1 MGALLTAVCGYGENK
16 IQMVTYFPVPYVAYS
31 KVNVNKQM
39 DVGLTNTCAMNLGC
53 NESGSAGLKPL
64 QATTVNLNR
73 GKLDLNTGAAA
84 LSTSVTMGSGA
95 GTVEMNFG
103 QDLRIGTLN
112 NAYSIETDQMTV
124 DVLKLFPSRI
134 KNDFPSCAATGAS
147 GAPQVSWQQLQLKGK
162 KETYLVCGTAKEDE
176 RCQPTYNG
184 QETYTEPCPP
194 GQTGSITFTW
204 NYKLCTYRIQN
215 SCTSVLKKCLST
227 PKYCG
232 GADVSSGAINDG
244 ACGGTMPGADASIR
258 YPDCSSVKRNGGWMD
273 HYFLP
278 NDLLFQLQQQGYG
291 LPGSAPCE
299 PGTEC
304 DACVLGKRYMIR
316 NSKTYGQ
323 MCTDVNRYLYGPGSC
338 RTLYAFN
345 YALCEMKED
354 CSEGTTAV
362 CDSWSKVSSGGGGT
376 GFLPNPGVGSLAP
389 NTGDGSLVIQ

>member
-1 MGALLTAVCGYGENK
+1 MKKTFILLGVLLSSVFGYGENK

-112 NAYSIETDQMTV
+112 NAYSIETDQMNV

-162 KETYLVCGTAKEDE
+162 NETYLVCGTPK
-176 RCQPTYNG
+176 
-184 QETYTEPCPP
+184 
-194 GQTGSITFTW
+194 QTSF
-204 NYKLCTYRIQN
+204 
-215 SCTSVLKKCLST
+215 
-227 PKYCG
+227 
-232 GADVSSGAINDG
+232 
-244 ACGGTMPGADASIR
+244 
-258 YPDCSSVKRNGGWMD
+258 DCSSSPRPSSFQKCNVCGTQTRSVTCDTSTGQWVTGEWSTCSGGSPSVTTQEERCSFTTYYYYDSQSDSSSTRIGPVTVSGKRTRSWNQYTCSWGNWSQCSGGV
-273 HYFLP
+273 YVSLGSFTK
-278 NDLLFQLQQQGYG
+278 NTNKSYCQRASSSYCNRGYG
-291 LPGSAPCE
+291 LNQS
-299 PGTEC
+299 C
-304 DACVLGKRYMIR
+304 DWP
-316 NSKTYGQ
+316 Q
-323 MCTDVNRYLYGPGSC
+323 
-338 RTLYAFN
+338 
-345 YALCEMKED
+345 
-354 CSEGTTAV
+354 
-362 CDSWSKVSSGGGGT
+362 SSGLSGGYCVSPYGSGCYIYQCRSLT
-376 GFLPNPGVGSLAP
+376 GY
-389 NTGDGSLVIQ
+389 

>member
-1 MGALLTAVCGYGENK
+1 MKKTFILLGVLLSSVFGYGENK

-134 KNDFPSCAATGAS
+134 KNDFPSCASTGAS
-147 GAPQVSWQQLQLKGK
+147 GAPQVSWQQLKLKDK
-162 KETYLVCGTAKEDE
+162 EETYLVCGSPKEEE
-176 RCQPTYNG
+176 RCQPTHNG
-184 QETYTEPCPP
+184 QETYTAPCPTW
-194 GQTGSITFTW
+194 QTGSITYTW
-204 NYKLCTYRIQN
+204 DYNLCTYRIQS
-215 SCTSVLKKCLST
+215 SCTAAYKKCLST
-227 PKYCG
+227 AMYCG
-232 GADVSSGAINDG
+232 GADVSRGAINDG

-258 YPDCSSVKRNGGWMD
+258 YPDCSSLKRGGGW
-273 HYFLP
+273 F
-278 NDLLFQLQQQGYG
+278 DLYNLSTDVLFELQQQGYER
-291 LPGSAPCE
+291 PGSVPCT

-304 DACVLGKRYMIR
+304 DACTPGKKYLIQGT
-316 NSKTYGQ
+316 KTYGHP
-323 MCTDVNRYLYGPGSC
+323 CTDTFKYLYGPGSC
-338 RTLYAFN
+338 RTLYIFN
-345 YALCEMKED
+345 YALCEMRKD

-362 CDSWSKVSSGGGGT
+362 CDSWSKVSSGGT
-376 GFLPNPGVGSLAP
+376 GLIPWPDDPKL
-389 NTGDGSLVIQ
+389 IQ